1 MVRATERRR
10 KRIAKSSTG
19 VRKSMPG
26 VALEPVDEQ
35 IVSESSEGSD
45 MDNEELLACRPKGL
59 SLSMTYQYRRLHRQ
73 MPELYN

>member
-1 MVRATERRR
+1 
-10 KRIAKSSTG
+10 
-19 VRKSMPG
+19 MPG

-35 IVSESSEGSD
+35 IVSESSEGSE